1 MLYFGTPVALISTQN
16 PDGSASLAPMSS
28 VWWVGG
34 SCLLGLDETST
45 TTINLQRTKE
55 LVLNLP
61 DPSLV
66 RAVDRLALYTGAR
79 DVPAHKHAKG
89 YEFLADKFGHAGLTP
104 VPSDL
109 VEPPRVAEC
118 PIALEATVIE
128 VRAFDGADS
137 RVLAVEARIVRTHAF
152 ADVLILGSDRHIDPE
167 RWDPLIMKFTHLY
180 GHGTRLQPSRLATG
194 WQIPAGTTRT
204 EHVSDADWRPELDGI
219 DRSDL
224 TTSAAWGWV
233 VVAGGA
239 ALMKVVIGGLYRLG
253 RPLPRRSLTQHGFQN
268 WRRSPVTPAHPVHQR
283 AEYQADLLPRQLRTQ
298 KRLTFR

>member
-16 PDGSASLAPMSS
+16 ADGSANLAPMSS

-66 RAVDRLALYTGAR
+66 GAVDRLALYTGAR
-79 DVPAHKHAKG
+79 EVPAHKLAKG

-109 VEPPRVAEC
+109 VVPPRVAEC
-118 PIALEATVIE
+118 PIALEARVTEI
-128 VRAFDGADS
+128 RAFDGADS
-137 RVLAVEARIVRTHAF
+137 GVVAVEARIVRTHAF
-152 ADVLILGSDRHIDPE
+152 ADVLIPGSDRYIDPE

-194 WQIPAGTTRT
+194 WQIPAGSTRA
-204 EHVSDADWRPELDGI
+204 EDLVDAAWRPEFDGI
-219 DRSDL
+219 DRADL
-224 TTSAAWGWV
+224 TTSASITRWRYGPALGCPNTITSIWSTSLSDR
-233 VVAGGA
+233 GG
-239 ALMKVVIGGLYRLG
+239 G
-253 RPLPRRSLTQHGFQN
+253 N
-268 WRRSPVTPAHPVHQR
+268 W
-283 AEYQADLLPRQLRTQ
+283 
-298 KRLTFR
+298 